1 MAIESIL
8 LGAVEKEASD
18 IHLTV
23 GRPITYRMVGDL
35 VSVDQKPLTAQD
47 TEALA
52 KEITTEA
59 QRKKIEEVGGIDFG
73 FSFGEKA
80 RFRVSC
86 FKQQGHYAL
95 VLRLLP

>member
-1 MAIESIL
+1 MAIEDIL

-23 GRPITYRMVGDL
+23 GRPVTYRMVGSL
-35 VSVDQKPLTAQD
+35 VSVGSRPLVPQD

-52 KEITTEA
+52 KEITTEV

-73 FSFGEKA
+73 FSF
-80 RFRVSC
+80 
-86 FKQQGHYAL
+86 
-95 VLRLLP
+95 